1 MNYELDI
8 IDTAIAAG
16 QFSTLAAALGA
27 AGLIGTLK
35 GPGPFTVF
43 APTDDAFA
51 KLSPQLV
58 SDLLQPEKR
67 ELLKSI
73 LLSHVVPGKLSA
85 HDLVNSVSGPQTLD
99 GETLKVN
106 SAVGLRIADAKVTIP
121 DVETTN
127 GVMHIIDS
135 VILPA
140 SAAVAS

>member
-16 QFSTLAAALGA
+16 QFSTLTAALGA

-35 GPGPFTVF
+35 GAGPFTVF

-85 HDLVNSVSGPQTLD
+85 RDLVNLVSGPQTLE

-106 SAVGLRIADAKVTIP
+106 TAAGLRIADAKVTIS

-127 GVMHIIDS
+127 GVIHIIDS
-135 VILPA
+135 VILPV